1 MTKSKNKPMTTEEEY
16 RNADVPMPNDMLN
29 ASNTEQFKNDPVEK
43 DDRGDL
49 DLTKIIDLQTKE
61 IRDLVHD
68 NTILL
73 IEVKKLVK
81 KINELT
87 KPKIEN

>member
-1 MTKSKNKPMTTEEEY
+1 MTKEKLVPMTKEEEY
-16 RNADVPMPNDMLN
+16 RNADVPMP
-29 ASNTEQFKNDPVEK
+29 

-49 DLTKIIDLQTKE
+49 DLTKIIEIQNKE
-61 IRDLVHD
+61 LKDLVHD

-73 IEVKKLVK
+73 EEVKRLVK

>member
-1 MTKSKNKPMTTEEEY
+1 MTTEEEY

-29 ASNTEQFKNDPVEK
+29 VSNSEQFKNEPVEK

-49 DLTKIIDLQTKE
+49 DLTKIIDIQNKE
-61 IRDLVHD
+61 IKDLVHD

-73 IEVKKLVK
+73 EEVKRLVK
-81 KINELT
+81 KINEPT
-87 KPKIEN
+87 DD

>member
-29 ASNTEQFKNDPVEK
+29 ASNTEQFKNQPVEK
-43 DDRGDL
+43 DDRGNL
-49 DLTKIIDLQTKE
+49 DLTKIIDIQNKE
-61 IRDLVHD
+61 LKDLVHD

-73 IEVKKLVK
+73 EEVKRLVK

>member
-1 MTKSKNKPMTTEEEY
+1 MTKEKLVPMTTEEED
-16 RNADVPMPNDMLN
+16 RNADVVRD
-29 ASNTEQFKNDPVEK
+29 SNGNVISEK
-43 DDRGDL
+43 KEVNFTL
-49 DLTKIIDLQTKE
+49 MIELQQKE
-61 IRDLVHD
+61 IKDLISD

-73 IEVKKLVK
+73 EEVKRLVK

>member
-49 DLTKIIDLQTKE
+49 I
-61 IRDLVHD
+61 
-68 NTILL
+68 
-73 IEVKKLVK
+73 
-81 KINELT
+81 
-87 KPKIEN
+87 

>member
-1 MTKSKNKPMTTEEEY
+1 MTDKPVPMTTEEEY

-29 ASNTEQFKNDPVEK
+29 VSNSEQFKNEPVEK

-49 DLTKIIDLQTKE
+49 DLTKIIDIQNKE
-61 IRDLVHD
+61 IKDLVHD

-73 IEVKKLVK
+73 EEVKRLVK
-81 KINELT
+81 KINEPT
-87 KPKIEN
+87 DD

>member
-29 ASNTEQFKNDPVEK
+29 VSNSEQFKNEPVEK

-49 DLTKIIDLQTKE
+49 DLTKIIDIQNKE
-61 IRDLVHD
+61 IKDLVHD

-73 IEVKKLVK
+73 EEVKRLVK
-81 KINELT
+81 KINEPT
-87 KPKIEN
+87 DD